1 MVETYMAIRS
11 WIPIPAD
18 SHFSLANLPFG
29 IISTAIKANPH
40 PAVAIGEHALDL
52 ELFAAAGGFSELSSI
67 NRHLAVFSQPT
78 LNAFAALG
86 RAVHREVR
94 KYLQDIFAETTD
106 YPHIL
111 KSNPTL
117 QRQVLIQLT
126 EVTNH
131 LPMQIG
137 DYTDFYAGRNHAYN
151 VGVLFRG
158 PDNALQPNYN
168 HLPVGYHGRASSV
181 VVSGTPIRRPC
192 GQILQDPSAVPKIP
206 VFSPSKR
213 LDIELEL
220 AAFVCKS
227 NDIGDPIPVDKA
239 EEHLFGFVL
248 MNDWS
253 ARDIQAWEYVPLGP
267 FNAKNFGTSVSP
279 WIVLADAL
287 EPFRCSGLENKTDLL
302 RYLQEGKTNNVYD
315 INLEIDLTTPSGTT
329 TRITRT
335 NSKNLLF
342 SFPQMLA
349 HHTVTGCPMRVGDL
363 IGSGTITGTEPG
375 TQGSMLEQC
384 SNGNASIKLNDG
396 EERTFLRD
404 GDTVTL
410 RGWSVNSDGSRIGF
424 AIAAVLFFAIR
435 YFNRTDVAK
444 IKGIPEIPGVPIFG
458 NLLQLGNEH
467 AKVAGAW
474 VKQYGPVFQVRMGNK
489 RIILANTFDSVKHLW
504 ITNQSALISRP
515 TLHTFHTVVS
525 SSQGY
530 TIGTSPWDDS
540 CKRRRKAAATALNRP
555 AVQSYMPIIDL
566 ESKVSIKEL
575 LTDSKDGAV
584 DIDPNPYFQRFALNT
599 SLTLNYGVRIDGKI
613 DDELLREIVHVER
626 VVSNLRSTSNN
637 WQDYI
642 PLLRLWPSRNSQAG
656 EYRSRRDKYM
666 ALLLNKLRDKIAKG
680 EDKPCITGNILKDP
694 EANLNEAEINSICLT
709 MVSAGLDTVPG
720 NLIMAIAYLSSSHG
734 QEIQEHAYAE
744 IQKVYPNG
752 DAWEKCLVEER
763 VPYITAFVK
772 EVLRFW
778 TVIPICLP
786 RVSIKD
792 IQWQDATIPAGTTFY
807 MNAWAAD
814 YDPTHFSS
822 PHLFLP
828 ERYLDVS
835 EGSGTPHYAYG
846 AGSRMCAGSHL
857 ANRELYTAFIRIFS
871 ALRILP
877 PKDPQDQPVL
887 DALECNAVKTS
898 LTTEPKKFK
907 VGVRVRDR
915 GRLEGWL
922 GGL

>member
-1 MVETYMAIRS
+1 MAYQTV
-11 WIPIPAD
+11 
-18 SHFSLANLPFG
+18 G
-29 IISTAIKANPH
+29 I
-40 PAVAIGEHALDL
+40 AV
-52 ELFAAAGGFSELSSI
+52 
-67 NRHLAVFSQPT
+67 
-78 LNAFAALG
+78 
-86 RAVHREVR
+86 
-94 KYLQDIFAETTD
+94 
-106 YPHIL
+106 
-111 KSNPTL
+111 
-117 QRQVLIQLT
+117 
-126 EVTNH
+126 
-131 LPMQIG
+131 
-137 DYTDFYAGRNHAYN
+137 
-151 VGVLFRG
+151 
-158 PDNALQPNYN
+158 
-168 HLPVGYHGRASSV
+168 
-181 VVSGTPIRRPC
+181 
-192 GQILQDPSAVPKIP
+192 
-206 VFSPSKR
+206 
-213 LDIELEL
+213 
-220 AAFVCKS
+220 
-227 NDIGDPIPVDKA
+227 
-239 EEHLFGFVL
+239 
-248 MNDWS
+248 
-253 ARDIQAWEYVPLGP
+253 
-267 FNAKNFGTSVSP
+267 
-279 WIVLADAL
+279 
-287 EPFRCSGLENKTDLL
+287 
-302 RYLQEGKTNNVYD
+302 
-315 INLEIDLTTPSGTT
+315 
-329 TRITRT
+329 
-335 NSKNLLF
+335 
-342 SFPQMLA
+342 
-349 HHTVTGCPMRVGDL
+349 
-363 IGSGTITGTEPG
+363 
-375 TQGSMLEQC
+375 
-384 SNGNASIKLNDG
+384 
-396 EERTFLRD
+396 
-404 GDTVTL
+404 
-410 RGWSVNSDGSRIGF
+410 
-424 AIAAVLFFAIR
+424 AAVLFFALR

-467 AKVAGAW
+467 AKNAGAW

-489 RIILANTFDSVKHLW
+489 RIVFANTFDSVKHLW

-515 TLHTFHTVVS
+515 TLHTFHTVLS

-530 TIGTSPWDDS
+530 TIGTSPWDES

-575 LTDSKDGAV
+575 LTDSKDGEI

-599 SLTLNYGVRIDGKI
+599 SLTLNYGIRIDGKI

-656 EYRSRRDKYM
+656 EYRTRRDKYLT
-666 ALLLNKLRDKIAKG
+666 LLLDMLRDKIAKG

-694 EANLNEAEINSICLT
+694 EANLNEAEVRSICLT

-720 NLIMAIAYLSSSHG
+720 NLIMAIGYLSSPHG

-744 IQKVYPNG
+744 IQKAYPDG
-752 DAWEKCLVEER
+752 DAWEKCLIEER

-822 PHLFLP
+822 PHQFRP
-828 ERYLDVS
+828 ERYLNISD
-835 EGSGTPHYAYG
+835 GSGTPHYGYG

-857 ANRELYTAFIRIFS
+857 ANRELYTAFIRVFS

-877 PKDPQDQPVL
+877 PKDPRDQPVL
-887 DALECNAVKTS
+887 DALECNTSKTS

-922 GGL
+922 GGV